1 MRGMLQR
8 RFRLLVSAAL
18 ALSALGLATAAW
30 AGASF
35 SDTAGDNSVAID
47 IASVTVTEAEGNVVT
62 TVTVANPGMITPQS
76 RIDLWFDLDSNPRT
90 GDEGDEA
97 LARYAGAGTVTFH
110 RWNGSELV
118 RRPAARV
125 TATLDAQTLTYTVA
139 KAALDN
145 EPIFGVLVV
154 AWGMGETDDGDD
166 VFGYDAVPERA
177 RIPYVSPGP
186 ATLSDPIGDVASTPD
201 VARVGVTDSKDG
213 TIRFTVGMRGDATLP
228 PSGQVEVLLDRD
240 LLGESSA
247 IERADLQLEYGRRGL
262 QVWRW
267 NEFEEEWVRDRSP
280 QARVRRLG
288 KGVLVFE
295 VHRSEL
301 DDVARFGFN
310 VVSSVLDEDEDYAAW
325 DIAPDSSAWRY
336 TLAHRPPLRLI
347 ADGVSG
353 APERPLAGRPFTI
366 SLPVRRSD
374 TSRGLTSG
382 KVDCTIAA
390 GGRTLKASGEISRG
404 TASCTVRVPRN
415 AVVVR
420 GSMVVR
426 ALGKSVTAWFAGAIG
441 FGGGTD

>member
-1 MRGMLQR
+1 MLHR
-8 RFRLLVSAAL
+8 RLKFL
-18 ALSALGLATAAW
+18 ASVALGLAALGVATAAW
-30 AGASF
+30 AGASY
-35 SDTAGDNSVAID
+35 SDPAGDNSVAID
-47 IASVTVTEAEGNVVT
+47 IASLALSEADGAVVA
-62 TVTVANPGMITPQS
+62 TVTVANPGMITPES
-76 RIDLWFDLDSNPRT
+76 RIDLWFDLDSNLRT

-125 TATLDAQTLTYTVA
+125 NATLEAQTLTYTVA
-139 KAALDN
+139 RAALDN
-145 EPIFGVLVV
+145 DPVFGVLVV

-166 VFGYDAVPERA
+166 VFGYDAAPERG
-177 RIPYVSPGP
+177 RVPYLSPGP
-186 ATLSDPIGDVASTPD
+186 ATLTDPIGDVASVPD
-201 VARVGVTDSKDG
+201 VTRVGVTDSKDG
-213 TIRFTVGMRGDATLP
+213 TIRFAVGMRGDATVP
-228 PSGQVEVLLDRD
+228 PGGQVELLLDRD
-240 LLGESSA
+240 LLGESSS
-247 IERADLQLEYGRRGL
+247 IERADLQLTYGRRGL

-267 NEFEEEWVRDRSP
+267 NAVEEEWVRDKSP

-310 VVSSVLDEDEDYAAW
+310 VVSSALDEDADYAAW

-336 TLAHRPPLRLI
+336 TLTHRPPLRLI
-347 ADGVSG
+347 ADAVKG
-353 APERPLAGRPFTI
+353 APERPVPGRPFTVRV
-366 SLPVRRSD
+366 PVRRSD

-382 KVDCTIAA
+382 KVDCTVAL
-390 GGRTLKASGEISRG
+390 GGRTRKVSGEITKG
-404 TASCTVRVPRN
+404 TASCTVHVPRN

-420 GSMVVR
+420 GSMTIR
-426 ALGKSVTAWFAGAIG
+426 SLGKSVTVWFAGAIG